1 MDLAPVRAQALGIA
15 VAVMGVPITVTVE
28 GLAPVTGIRGIWM
41 TDVTRDEPSGS
52 SAPRREEQKVLMI
65 RRVDVDGI
73 PRGTKVQAPL
83 VESGAALDW
92 VVDGT
97 LLVEGDQTRVILVP
111 DPEA

>member
-1 MDLAPVRAQALGIA
+1 MDLAPLRAQCLGIA
-15 VAVMGVPITVTVE
+15 VDVLGVPITVTVA
-28 GLAPVTGIRGIWM
+28 GLAPVTGIRGIWL
-41 TDVTRDEPSGS
+41 TDLTRDEPLGA

-83 VESGAALDW
+83 VESGAPLDW

-97 LLVEGDQTRVILVP
+97 LLIEADQTRVILLA